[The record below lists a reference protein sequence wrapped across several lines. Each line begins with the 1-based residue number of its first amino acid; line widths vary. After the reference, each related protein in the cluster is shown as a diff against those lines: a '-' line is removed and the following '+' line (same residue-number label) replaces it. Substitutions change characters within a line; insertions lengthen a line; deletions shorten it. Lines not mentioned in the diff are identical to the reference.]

1 MLKQIIELQ
10 KRAVQQLID
19 VIKVKDEVTFR
30 APTGSGKTY
39 MMADFMNQ
47 ILSQNE
53 DIVFLVSTLSKGN
66 LAEQN
71 YEKFCE
77 YSSTGK
83 FPFLD
88 THLISSETS
97 AEEAPYIP
105 TNHNVYILP
114 RDLYKD
120 GSRLKQGA
128 MEHFLNTMT
137 LNKYFSGFEKKIY
150 LIKDEC
156 HVATSNLDNISNFF
170 EKIVNFSATPKLKR
184 GQIPDVEITDDE
196 AVEAKLI
203 KRIELGDENDDVE
216 VAINK
221 FREIRKEYR
230 NNLYI
235 NPCLIIQISNK
246 EIAERE
252 LNKLIPILNEK
263 QDLNWML
270 IVDKEKEC
278 KTNEAFEEKGLP
290 VKEWKKYAKQPNSTI
305 DVIIFK
311 MVISEGWDIPRACML
326 YQIRKTKSEQLDEQV
341 IGRVRRNP
349 RLMDFENLNEDAKKL
364 ALTSW
369 IWGNQPEKRKRWS
382 QRCKII

>member
-30 APTGSGKTY
+30 APTGSGKTF

-47 ILSQNE
+47 ILSQNN
-53 DIVFLVSTLSKGN
+53 DIIFLVSTLSKGN

-71 YEKFCE
+71 NEKFCE
-77 YSSTGK
+77 YASTGK

-88 THLISSETS
+88 TYLISSETS
-97 AEEAPYIP
+97 SEEEPYIP
-105 TNHNVYILP
+105 PTHNVYILP

-137 LNKYFSGFEKKIY
+137 LNKHFSGFEKNIY

-156 HVATSNLDNISNFF
+156 HIATSNLDNISSYF
-170 EKIVNFSATPKLKR
+170 EKIINFSATPKLKR

-196 AVEAKLI
+196 AVEAQLI

-221 FREIRKEYR
+221 FREIKKEYR

-252 LNKLIPILNEK
+252 LNKLIPLLNEK

-278 KTNEAFEEKGLP
+278 KTNEAFEKKGLP

-349 RLMDFENLNEDAKKL
+349 RLLDFENLNEDAKKL

-369 IWGNQPEKRKRWS
+369 IWGNQPEKRKRRS
-382 QRCKII
+382 